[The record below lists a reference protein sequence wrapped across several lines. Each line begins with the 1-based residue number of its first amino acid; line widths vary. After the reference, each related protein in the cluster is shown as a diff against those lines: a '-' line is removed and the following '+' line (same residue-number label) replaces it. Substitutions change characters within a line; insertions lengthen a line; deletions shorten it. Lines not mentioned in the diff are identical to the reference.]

1 MALRKKNYKDT
12 AMQSIDHINS
22 SFENNNCIVGVFIG
36 PTKAFDTFT
45 TKYYSKFK
53 TKVLMEITKVG
64 LKVI

>member
-1 MALRKKNYKDT
+1 
-12 AMQSIDHINS
+12 MQSIDHINS
-22 SFENNNCIVGVFIG
+22 FENSNCIVGVFLG

-64 LKVI
+64 LTVM

>member
-22 SFENNNCIVGVFIG
+22 FENSNCIVGVFIG

-53 TKVLMEITKVG
+53 TKVLMEITKVD
-64 LKVI
+64 LTVM